1 MIAIDD
7 LSPRV
12 AAWAESKGY
21 SNPERVSGGRNNRIF
36 KLRGQSGSAA
46 LKVYYRGSQDRRDRF
61 AAERSFYEIVA
72 KRDVAAPHL
81 LDCDQQLG
89 VSLLSWIEGESVG
102 EPIGDKEIGAVA
114 GFLNGFNE
122 PVPAEEVPFTASE
135 ACFTTAEHFQLL
147 ELRIAKLL
155 DAASQAPILTYF
167 LDSNLAPFVARV
179 RQSLATNSKAEFRS
193 VDRRH
198 IFSPGDFGLH
208 NAMRGAD
215 GTIVFFDFEYS
226 WWDDPAKMVA
236 DIFLQPE
243 KPVDWKLLP
252 GLCAGLRAWPDLH
265 DRVRAWLPFF
275 AAKWAVILLGP
286 AAKDA
291 ADRRRFAGEKTD
303 AAAIERQIAKAW
315 SVIER
320 TGEFLG

>member
-1 MIAIDD
+1 MAIDD
-7 LSPRV
+7 LSPGV
-12 AAWAESKGY
+12 AAWVESKRY
-21 SNPERVSGGRNNRIF
+21 SKPERVSGGRNNRIF
-36 KLRGQSGSAA
+36 KVRRQGESAA
-46 LKVYYRGSQDRRDRF
+46 LKIYYRGSEDRRDRF
-61 AAERSFYEIVA
+61 AAERAFYEIVA
-72 KRDVAAPHL
+72 KRDVAAPQL
-81 LDCDQQLG
+81 LDYDQQLG
-89 VSLLSWIEGESVG
+89 VSLLSWIEGEPVG
-102 EPIGDKEIGAVA
+102 ESIGDKEIGAVA
-114 GFLNGFNE
+114 GFLAGVNE

-147 ELRIAKLL
+147 ERRIAKLQK
-155 DAASQAPILTYF
+155 AASQAPILAHF
-167 LDSNLAPFVARV
+167 LDAKLAPFVARV
-179 RQSLATNSKAEFRS
+179 RRSLAPNSKAEFCS
-193 VDRRH
+193 MERRH

-226 WWDDPAKMVA
+226 GWDDPVKTVA

-252 GLCAGLRAWPDLH
+252 GLCAELRAWPDLH

-286 AAKDA
+286 AANDGA
-291 ADRRRFAGEKTD
+291 ERRRFAGEETD
-303 AAAIERQIAKAW
+303 AGAIERQIAKAG
-315 SVIER
+315 SVMER

>member
-7 LSPRV
+7 LSPGV

-21 SNPERVSGGRNNRIF
+21 SKPERVSGGRNNRIF

-46 LKVYYRGSQDRRDRF
+46 LKVYYRGYEDRRDRV
-61 AAERSFYEIVA
+61 AAERALYEIVA

-81 LDCDQQLG
+81 LDCVHQLG
-89 VSLLSWIEGESVG
+89 VSLLSWIEGEPVG
-102 EPIGDKEIGAVA
+102 ESIGDKEIAAVA
-114 GFLNGFNE
+114 GFLAGVNE
-122 PVPAEEVPFTASE
+122 PIPAEGVPFMASE
-135 ACFTTAEHFQLL
+135 ACFSTAEHFQLL
-147 ELRIAKLL
+147 ERRIAKLQNT
-155 DAASQAPILTYF
+155 ASQAPVLTHF
-167 LDSNLAPFVARV
+167 LDSSLAPFVTRV
-179 RQSLATNSKAEFRS
+179 RQSLAANSKAEFRS
-193 VDRRH
+193 MDRRH

-208 NAMRGAD
+208 NAIRGAD

-226 WWDDPAKMVA
+226 GWDDPVKTVA

-252 GLCAGLRAWPDLH
+252 GLCAELRAWPDLH

-286 AAKDA
+286 AANDA
-291 ADRRRFAGEKTD
+291 AKRRRFAGEETG
-303 AAAIERQIAKAW
+303 AGAIERQIAKAGN
-315 SVIER
+315 VMER
-320 TGEFLG
+320 AGEFLG